1 MPDQTT
7 LADRMRGT
15 GTLAVQAAPKIE
27 ASVSGHA
34 QRLSQL
40 LKEARARSGLTQ
52 EQLAGLSTV
61 SVRAIRD
68 LELGRV
74 QRPRKETVRLL
85 ADAMRLSGP
94 RRAAL
99 EMAAGSQPV
108 ADTLQKVDNTHSAVP
123 PMSTGPFVGRGP
135 QLRAV
140 TELLGTDGERL
151 VSIVGGMGVGKTRLA
166 LEAAQVLH
174 RRHQTPIVWV
184 PMGGSVNALAGRPQ
198 QVLANWVRELL
209 NDCGSLA
216 ELTQVIDGTPLL
228 VLDGLEVSGAVKSA
242 VVQLLDMNPRL
253 RVLVTTRDPEL
264 GLGGRLLALAPLAPR
279 ADSTSVAL
287 AEQPAV
293 SLMMSYLRHLR
304 PEVLP
309 TEAVVATMARV
320 CQALDG
326 VPLALESAASWLS
339 VYAPHQLLEAAQR
352 SPVTLTEPVSDPG
365 AAFGLRCALEH
376 SIARLSP
383 QHGALLHAL
392 AGYESSWTVDT
403 VAHDTRGNPAW
414 VGRGVHALLV
424 RGLICPVGAEESQA
438 DGVSRFS
445 VLNLVKHLLAA
456 ERRAPLPVAAQVPAA
471 VSPIE
476 SVERLATPICA
487 T

>member
-1 MPDQTT
+1 MPDQKP
-7 LADRMRGT
+7 LVDRMRGT
-15 GTLAVQAAPKIE
+15 GTFAARVAPKTE
-27 ASVSGHA
+27 AIVNGKS
-34 QRLSQL
+34 QRLSRL
-40 LKEARARSGLTQ
+40 LKEARTRSGLTQ

-61 SVRAIRD
+61 SIRAIRD
-68 LELGRV
+68 LEVGRV
-74 QRPRKETVRLL
+74 QRPRNETLRLL

-99 EMAAGSQPV
+99 EMAAGRQPV
-108 ADTLQKVDNTHSAVP
+108 VDTPQDVANNTQSAAP
-123 PMSTGPFVGRGP
+123 PMPTGPFVGRGP

-140 TELLGTDGERL
+140 TELLGNDGERL
-151 VSIVGGMGVGKTRLA
+151 VSIVGGIGMGKTRLA

-174 RRHQTPIVWV
+174 RRDQTPIVWV
-184 PMGGSVNALAGRPQ
+184 PMGGSVNALEGRPQ
-198 QVLANWVRELL
+198 PMLANWVRDLL
-209 NDCGSLA
+209 NDWGSLA
-216 ELTQVIDGTPLL
+216 EFTQVIDRTTLL
-228 VLDGLEVSGAVKSA
+228 VLDGLEVTDTVKS
-242 VVQLLDMNPRL
+242 VIGQLLDSNLWL
-253 RVLVTTRDPEL
+253 RVLITTRDPEPR
-264 GLGGRLLALAPLAPR
+264 LGGRLLALAPLALP

-309 TEAVVATMARV
+309 TEAVVTTMASV

-339 VYAPHQLLEAAQR
+339 VYAPHQLLEEAQR

-365 AAFGLRCALEH
+365 AAFGFRRVLER

-383 QHGALLHAL
+383 QHGALLYAL
-392 AGYESSWTVDT
+392 AGFEGSWTVDT
-403 VAHDTRGNPAW
+403 VAHHTGGNPAW

-424 RGLICPVGAEESQA
+424 RGLICPVGAGESQA

-445 VLNLVKHLLAA
+445 VLNLVKHLLAV
-456 ERRAPLPVAAQVPAA
+456 ERRASLPVA
-471 VSPIE
+471 VSPTE